1 MGPNEWCTKMNLP
14 ISPMLAFLRQRIVQA
29 QNWLPFSEY
38 MNSVLYTADLGYY
51 ANYQKKI
58 GFFSKDGSDFITA
71 PELTPLFAQT
81 LAYSLAQTMQENDL
95 QHVLELGAGSGQL
108 AIDLL
113 LAWDQQGVDIQQYA
127 IVEVSGL
134 LRQRQQQNV
143 QKALSAYPH
152 LFKKIIWLDTL
163 PEKMSGVVLGNE
175 VLDAIPVQLYI
186 RKNSVWYERGI
197 TWQDAQPYLI
207 WQDRSCVEVPEALA
221 QLPGTQDY
229 LTETHVRA
237 QAFIRTLADLLE
249 RGLMLFIDYG
259 FPAAEYYHPQRN
271 QGTLMTH
278 YRHQASTDPLLYPGQ
293 ADLTSHINF
302 SAIADAMCQSGLD
315 LIGYTSQARF
325 LLNAGLLTQLSQFDA
340 QDAAHYL
347 PKAKAVQ
354 QLMSEAEMGELFKVI
369 ACARQIDAHLAGF
382 DKGDRSHTL

>member
-1 MGPNEWCTKMNLP
+1 
-14 ISPMLAFLRQRIVQA
+14 MLAFLRQRIVQA
-29 QNWLPFSEY
+29 QGWLPFSEY

-51 ANYQKKI
+51 VNHQRKI
-58 GFFSKDGSDFITA
+58 GFFSQDGSDFITA
-71 PELTPLFAQT
+71 PELTPLFAQS
-81 LAYSLAQTMQENDL
+81 LAYALAQTMQENNL
-95 QHVLELGAGSGQL
+95 QQVLELGAGSGQL

-127 IVEVSGL
+127 IVELSSL
-134 LRQRQQQNV
+134 LRLRQQQNV
-143 QKALSAYPH
+143 QKTLSAYPH
-152 LFKKIIWLDTL
+152 LLKKIVWLDTL
-163 PEKMSGVVLGNE
+163 PNKMNGVILGNE

-186 RKNSVWYERGI
+186 RKNSVWYERGVS
-197 TWQDAQPYLI
+197 WQDAPPYLI
-207 WQDRSCVEVPEALA
+207 WQDRHCADVPEVLA

-237 QAFIRTLADLLE
+237 QAFVRTLADMLQ

-259 FPAAEYYHPQRN
+259 FPEAEYYHPQRN

-278 YRHQASTDPLLYPGQ
+278 YRHQASTDPLLHPGQ
-293 ADLTSHINF
+293 ADLTAHINF
-302 SAIADAMCQSGLD
+302 SAMADAMCQSGLD

-340 QDAAHYL
+340 QDAARYL

-369 ACARQIDAHLAGF
+369 ACTRAIDAHLCGF

>member
-1 MGPNEWCTKMNLP
+1 MNLP
-14 ISPMLAFLRQRIVQA
+14 ISPMLAFLRQRIMQTH
-29 QNWLPFSEY
+29 NWLPFSEY
-38 MNSVLYTADLGYY
+38 MDSVLYTPELGYY
-51 ANYQKKI
+51 ANYQRKI

-71 PELTPLFAQT
+71 PELTPLFAQS
-81 LAYSLAQTMQENDL
+81 LADTLAQTMQDHDL

-113 LAWDQQGVDIQQYA
+113 LAWDQQGIEIQQYA
-127 IVEVSGL
+127 IVELSAV
-134 LRQRQQQNV
+134 LRLRQQQNV

-152 LFKKIIWLDTL
+152 LLKKIVWLDAL
-163 PEKMSGVVLGNE
+163 PYKISGLILGNE

-197 TWQDAQPYLI
+197 SWQDASPYLI
-207 WQDRSCVEVPEALA
+207 WQDQQCTDVPEVLA

-237 QAFIRTLADLLE
+237 QAFIRTLADKLE

-259 FPAAEYYHPQRN
+259 FPGAEYYHPQRL

-278 YRHQASTDPLLYPGQ
+278 YRHQASIDPLFHPGE
-293 ADLTSHINF
+293 ADLTAHINF

-325 LLNAGLLTQLSQFDA
+325 LLNAGLLTRLSQFDA
-340 QDAAHYL
+340 RDAARFL
-347 PKAKAVQ
+347 PQAKAVQ
-354 QLMSEAEMGELFKVI
+354 QLTSEAEMGELFKVI
-369 ACARQIDAHLAGF
+369 ACTRGIDAHLSGF
-382 DKGDRSHTL
+382 ARGDRSHTL